1 MDRTSPSNRHSTAAA
16 NPPGAVSEACTLAAA
31 GILGQFVVCRVS
43 GEVGQMVGR
52 VTPNSGDL
60 RGGGDYGSQ
69 HAAMCRTTVHS
80 DRLLRMSIDAMHCT
94 RRVRW

>member
-1 MDRTSPSNRHSTAAA
+1 VSRRKMDGPHF
-16 NPPGAVSEACTLAAA
+16 PLQQTLD
-31 GILGQFVVCRVS
+31 GRREPFRRLERVS
-43 GEVGQMVGR
+43 GDVGQVVGR

-94 RRVRW
+94 RVRW